1 MYSFVL
7 EWTPALTPGK
17 FSPSFTVLFILP
29 LRKKFALIS
38 VNSKQLVHFGS
49 HCIKKVSYTFK
60 LKYVFPIGGERVTC
74 VIGQKSRTPL
84 GNNNLNFRNQVV
96 LLETVAN
103 FGATWRQAK
112 HFFRTFFALVLRC
125 ICLKEP

>member
-84 GNNNLNFRNQVV
+84 GNNNLNFRLAYDQVV
-96 LLETVAN
+96 LHVLLKTVAN
-103 FGATWRQAK
+103 
-112 HFFRTFFALVLRC
+112 L
-125 ICLKEP
+125 